1 MKTSKLVLAFDNEV
15 VDREG
20 AINSKLD
27 EMFELLDANA
37 LRRAAKVLAEK
48 VQTRGKNN
56 WRKTNDID
64 GYVGRAIRHL
74 YIYLEQKRS
83 GQTIEAGDHLANAM
97 CRVMFA
103 MGLEADKKPAIPK
116 PNPMLRRRKR

>member
-1 MKTSKLVLAFDNEV
+1 MKLTLASDKEV
-15 VDREG
+15 VDQKG

-27 EMFELLDANA
+27 EMFELLDTSA

-48 VQTRGKNN
+48 VQTRGRDN
-56 WRKTNDID
+56 WRKTDNID

-74 YIYLEQKRS
+74 FIYLEQKRS
-83 GQTIEAGDHLANAM
+83 GQIIEPGDHLANAM

-103 MGLEADKKPAIPK
+103 MGLEAEKKPAIPK
-116 PNPMLRRRKR
+116 PNPMLRRGKR